1 MIKKWDRQIAVWLCI
16 LLLTLHMVGSGTVP
30 IKSIASGP
38 GAYIGTANL
47 IGADTTTP
55 TGYSGK
61 DVQVRLTIKNI
72 GDGGASNVSI
82 RPVIK
87 VGADSPFEP
96 KNMGISTI
104 RYINAGGTGSAVFT
118 IGVKEKAVTGYYS
131 VDFEVIYY
139 EETEEDAAAISRTK
153 TLTSYVFIEG
163 LDESE
168 TGTETDIS
176 ISLRNSPTPA
186 ASSFNC
192 PLKFDLYLNNF
203 GRSDAYSVS
212 ITPTLSASTKDYPF
226 EIEKATYEIA
236 LKSPLLGTKSQ
247 PDEAARNQVVH
258 YSMNVRNDV
267 TTGYYPV
274 VFKIAAKDEN
284 GKEYTTEQTVFFN
297 IKGNPE
303 YEETTTETT
312 TKEEETST
320 KVSVPRLII
329 TGYETNLDTVNA
341 GDSFKLT
348 VHVQNTSTLTAV
360 SNIKFTLSAT
370 DDAFLPVS
378 GSSTLFINRIGIG
391 QTVDL
396 SVEMTAK
403 ASLEAKSYPLTLEA
417 EYEDNNLNA
426 YTAKESISI
435 PVSQEIRMSI
445 GEIEVMPSS
454 LEVGNQ
460 ANVMFPINNMGK
472 SKIYNVTVT
481 FEGDTVTGGETFKG
495 NIDSGATAN
504 VDVMLTAAAAT
515 MDDPTVYAVVTYED
529 DRGKQYDMKKSFE
542 LYVSEPYIPEEPN
555 FEDMPVIDD
564 IPIENEKSLPKW
576 VIPAGIAALIV
587 VVVVVIIVIRKRKRK
602 KAEGMDEDEI
612 F

>member
-1 MIKKWDRQIAVWLCI
+1 MIKKWDRQMAILLCI
-16 LLLTLHMVGSGTVP
+16 LLLTLHMVGRGTVP

-72 GDGGASNVSI
+72 GDGAATNVSI

-87 VGADSPFEP
+87 VGTDSPFEP
-96 KNMGISTI
+96 RNMGISTI

-139 EETEEDAAAISRTK
+139 EETEDDVAATSHTK

-168 TGTETDIS
+168 TGTETDIN

-186 ASSFNC
+186 SSSFNC

-274 VFKIAAKDEN
+274 VFKIVAKDEN
-284 GKEYTTEQTVFFN
+284 GKY
-297 IKGNPE
+297 I
-303 YEETTTETT
+303 
-312 TKEEETST
+312 
-320 KVSVPRLII
+320 RII
-329 TGYETNLDTVNA
+329 DYK
-341 GDSFKLT
+341 S
-348 VHVQNTSTLTAV
+348 
-360 SNIKFTLSAT
+360 SA
-370 DDAFLPVS
+370 
-378 GSSTLFINRIGIG
+378 
-391 QTVDL
+391 
-396 SVEMTAK
+396 K
-403 ASLEAKSYPLTLEA
+403 
-417 EYEDNNLNA
+417 
-426 YTAKESISI
+426 
-435 PVSQEIRMSI
+435 
-445 GEIEVMPSS
+445 
-454 LEVGNQ
+454 
-460 ANVMFPINNMGK
+460 
-472 SKIYNVTVT
+472 
-481 FEGDTVTGGETFKG
+481 
-495 NIDSGATAN
+495 NIDLN
-504 VDVMLTAAAAT
+504 E
-515 MDDPTVYAVVTYED
+515 VYAGLQIQLLTYTD
-529 DRGKQYDMKKSFE
+529 AICKQS
-542 LYVSEPYIPEEPN
+542 
-555 FEDMPVIDD
+555 D
-564 IPIENEKSLPKW
+564 I
-576 VIPAGIAALIV
+576 IPAGIFYFSLLEQMVKADKKMTEEEIEELIRKNFKMKGLIIADVKIIKMNDNTLKTGSSKLVPAALTASGEIN
-587 VVVVVIIVIRKRKRK
+587 K
-602 KAEGMDEDEI
+602 KWTNGVTQEEFKELQDYIYKTIKDIGKEILSGKIDLKPYNKKGNTPCTYCKYHAICGFNSKQNDNCYNYIDQKTKDEI
-612 F
+612 LMKMSTGDVS

>member
-1 MIKKWDRQIAVWLCI
+1 M
-16 LLLTLHMVGSGTVP
+16 
-30 IKSIASGP
+30 
-38 GAYIGTANL
+38 
-47 IGADTTTP
+47 
-55 TGYSGK
+55 
-61 DVQVRLTIKNI
+61 
-72 GDGGASNVSI
+72 
-82 RPVIK
+82 
-87 VGADSPFEP
+87 
-96 KNMGISTI
+96 
-104 RYINAGGTGSAVFT
+104 
-118 IGVKEKAVTGYYS
+118 
-131 VDFEVIYY
+131 
-139 EETEEDAAAISRTK
+139 
-153 TLTSYVFIEG
+153 
-163 LDESE
+163 
-168 TGTETDIS
+168 
-176 ISLRNSPTPA
+176 
-186 ASSFNC
+186 
-192 PLKFDLYLNNF
+192 
-203 GRSDAYSVS
+203 
-212 ITPTLSASTKDYPF
+212 
-226 EIEKATYEIA
+226 
-236 LKSPLLGTKSQ
+236 
-247 PDEAARNQVVH
+247 
-258 YSMNVRNDV
+258 
-267 TTGYYPV
+267 
-274 VFKIAAKDEN
+274 
-284 GKEYTTEQTVFFN
+284 
-297 IKGNPE
+297 
-303 YEETTTETT
+303 
-312 TKEEETST
+312 
-320 KVSVPRLII
+320 II

-576 VIPAGIAALIV
+576 VIPAGIVALIV

>member
-504 VDVMLTAAAAT
+504 VDVMVTAAAAT

-576 VIPAGIAALIV
+576 VIPAGIVALIV